1 MLSPPIII
9 VLQLIKYLYIT
20 NYTIFYLFKQ
30 YFLTN
35 LCTGLNHENFK
46 KSLLIIEIKWL
57 ADFYLLNL
65 TSVEFYVNVYVNK
78 LKGGNIMDKK
88 VKYKKLAE
96 RAFRQALKE
105 EEGLISLQ
113 IDPLVH
119 LDEVDF
125 NNKEEFKAFMN
136 RSCPFFM
143 DIEDKEGWQIC
154 IDTLQKLV
162 IQKYNNLENEELKP
176 TQALQLI
183 LLMETFS
190 SMTWIQD
197 NLKERLTELPMSTYL
212 VSKLYIMPN
221 IVPEDFFEFFKE
233 LNKVF

>member
-1 MLSPPIII
+1 
-9 VLQLIKYLYIT
+9 
-20 NYTIFYLFKQ
+20 
-30 YFLTN
+30 
-35 LCTGLNHENFK
+35 
-46 KSLLIIEIKWL
+46 
-57 ADFYLLNL
+57 
-65 TSVEFYVNVYVNK
+65 
-78 LKGGNIMDKK
+78 MDKK

-113 IDPLVH
+113 IEPLVH

-136 RSCPFFM
+136 RFCPFFM

-154 IDTLQKLV
+154 IEALQKLV

-183 LLMETFS
+183 LLMETFGDLT
-190 SMTWIQD
+190 MVQN
-197 NLKERLTELPMSTYL
+197 NLKQRVNDFPIAAY
-212 VSKLYIMPN
+212 VVAQFYIIPD
-221 IVPEDFFEFFKE
+221 IEPEVFVEFCKK

>member
-1 MLSPPIII
+1 M
-9 VLQLIKYLYIT
+9 
-20 NYTIFYLFKQ
+20 N
-30 YFLTN
+30 
-35 LCTGLNHENFK
+35 K
-46 KSLLIIEIKWL
+46 K
-57 ADFYLLNL
+57 A
-65 TSVEFYVNVYVNK
+65 
-78 LKGGNIMDKK
+78 
-88 VKYKKLAE
+88 KYKKLAKK
-96 RAFRQALKE
+96 AFRQALKE

-113 IDPLVH
+113 IEPLVH

-136 RSCPFFM
+136 RFCPFFM

>member
-1 MLSPPIII
+1 
-9 VLQLIKYLYIT
+9 
-20 NYTIFYLFKQ
+20 
-30 YFLTN
+30 
-35 LCTGLNHENFK
+35 
-46 KSLLIIEIKWL
+46 
-57 ADFYLLNL
+57 
-65 TSVEFYVNVYVNK
+65 
-78 LKGGNIMDKK
+78 MDKK

-113 IDPLVH
+113 IEPLVH

-136 RSCPFFM
+136 RFCPFFM

-154 IDTLQKLV
+154 IEALQKLV

>member
-1 MLSPPIII
+1 
-9 VLQLIKYLYIT
+9 
-20 NYTIFYLFKQ
+20 
-30 YFLTN
+30 
-35 LCTGLNHENFK
+35 
-46 KSLLIIEIKWL
+46 
-57 ADFYLLNL
+57 
-65 TSVEFYVNVYVNK
+65 
-78 LKGGNIMDKK
+78 MDKK

-136 RSCPFFM
+136 RFCPFFM

>member
-1 MLSPPIII
+1 M
-9 VLQLIKYLYIT
+9 
-20 NYTIFYLFKQ
+20 N
-30 YFLTN
+30 
-35 LCTGLNHENFK
+35 K
-46 KSLLIIEIKWL
+46 K
-57 ADFYLLNL
+57 A
-65 TSVEFYVNVYVNK
+65 
-78 LKGGNIMDKK
+78 
-88 VKYKKLAE
+88 KYKELAKK
-96 RAFRQALKE
+96 AFRQALKE

>member
-1 MLSPPIII
+1 
-9 VLQLIKYLYIT
+9 
-20 NYTIFYLFKQ
+20 
-30 YFLTN
+30 
-35 LCTGLNHENFK
+35 
-46 KSLLIIEIKWL
+46 
-57 ADFYLLNL
+57 
-65 TSVEFYVNVYVNK
+65 
-78 LKGGNIMDKK
+78 MDKK

-113 IDPLVH
+113 IEPLVH

-136 RSCPFFM
+136 RFCPFFM